1 MSAVLLTV
9 VGDIKVDDKV
19 VSRLIYAKVASAE
32 SNDEIMKLIRKI
44 LVAQLQ
50 KVKITIKML
59 LHYINKQGFDVINSL
74 FFIFLFQGRVKL
86 RYIYVDDSKALQN
99 VPRDLFEYF
108 SKTTEY
114 NQNLLQQIRGV
125 CKEMCHS
132 SVQWFLH
139 TII

>member
-32 SNDEIMKLIRKI
+32 NNDEIMKLIRKI

-74 FFIFLFQGRVKL
+74 FFIFILGT
-86 RYIYVDDSKALQN
+86 S
-99 VPRDLFEYF
+99 
-108 SKTTEY
+108 
-114 NQNLLQQIRGV
+114 
-125 CKEMCHS
+125 
-132 SVQWFLH
+132 
-139 TII
+139 

>member
-74 FFIFLFQGRVKL
+74 FFIFYFRDALNCATFMLMIVKPCKTCRETYLSTFQKQQNTIKIYYNKFEGFVRKCAIHLFSGS
-86 RYIYVDDSKALQN
+86 YIQ
-99 VPRDLFEYF
+99 
-108 SKTTEY
+108 
-114 NQNLLQQIRGV
+114 
-125 CKEMCHS
+125 
-132 SVQWFLH
+132 
-139 TII
+139 

>member
-19 VSRLIYAKVASAE
+19 VSRLLYAKVASAE

-74 FFIFLFQGRVKL
+74 FVIFYFRDALNCATFMLMIVKPCKTCRETYLSTFQKQQNTIKIYYNKFEGFVRKCVIHLFSGS
-86 RYIYVDDSKALQN
+86 YIQ
-99 VPRDLFEYF
+99 
-108 SKTTEY
+108 
-114 NQNLLQQIRGV
+114 
-125 CKEMCHS
+125 
-132 SVQWFLH
+132 
-139 TII
+139 